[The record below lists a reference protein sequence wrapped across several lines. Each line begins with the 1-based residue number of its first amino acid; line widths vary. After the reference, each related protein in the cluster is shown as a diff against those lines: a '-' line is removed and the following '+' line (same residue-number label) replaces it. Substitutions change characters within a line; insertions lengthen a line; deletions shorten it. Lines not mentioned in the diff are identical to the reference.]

1 MLPRSCCCCCCCCS
15 FWQRFSTFRRKPLNV
30 PSEFRCYQ
38 GAVVVVVVVAV
49 LVHNLSSTFT
59 SQVAA
64 AGSQLARVAHDP
76 TSQVPAWTPKAIL
89 RNPSKREN
97 SQPSLL
103 NSNEKFTFWQRFSTF
118 RRKPL
123 NVPSEFRC
131 YQGAVV
137 VVVVAVHFG
146 NVFPPSEENR

>member
-1 MLPRSCCCCCCCCS
+1 M
-15 FWQRFSTFRRKPLNV
+15 FSIFR
-30 PSEFRCYQ
+30 
-38 GAVVVVVVVAV
+38 
-49 LVHNLSSTFT
+49 

-64 AGSQLARVAHDP
+64 TSSQPARVAHEP
-76 TSQVPAWTPKAIL
+76 TSQAPAWTAKATF

-137 VVVVAVHFG
+137 VVVVAVLVHNLSSTFTSQVAAAG
-146 NVFPPSEENR
+146 SQLARVAHDPTSQAPAWTPKATLRNPSKRENSQTSLLNSDKKLTIL